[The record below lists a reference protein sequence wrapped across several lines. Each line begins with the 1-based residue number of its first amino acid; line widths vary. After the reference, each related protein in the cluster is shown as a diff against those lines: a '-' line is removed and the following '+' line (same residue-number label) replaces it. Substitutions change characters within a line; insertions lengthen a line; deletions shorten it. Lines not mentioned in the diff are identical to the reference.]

1 MPKKFTR
8 HLISDD
14 YEQISEA
21 TTDIFL
27 NDDGAGETAQNT
39 VSVKEITVLP
49 GRRELNAAKVEE
61 LVGSIKELGLIN
73 PITITEDNKLVAGAH
88 RLQAFKDMGLEE
100 IPVTYLKTENEM
112 LIELA
117 EIDEN
122 LIRSEMHYLEN
133 GKALARRKE
142 IYENLHPETKRGG
155 DRKSEKIKTSRARFD
170 NDSGIV
176 LSGDEQRKQQTDEQ
190 PRSFAEDTAIKT
202 GFTARKIQEDIQ
214 INESLTARAKEAI
227 VEQEATKKEALYLS
241 RLKPEK
247 QEEIIDRIAEAGS
260 LTKAI
265 RIAKQEA
272 MKALPKFEPRKNVT
286 EDTDEEKQLYRKKS
300 RIISRVKETAEH
312 LKHLDEN
319 ALREHEIK
327 SVVQIYK
334 GKNGEYTFSP
344 QRVKRGDSGY
354 IIPDG
359 YSVYIYNDT
368 ERIILNEHGLICY
381 LGTDKNNDVPV
392 IIDGDVMYEEDRK
405 IIAFAREQ

>member
-1 MPKKFTR
+1 MPKKFTGN
-8 HLISDD
+8 LNSDD

-27 NDDGAGETAQNT
+27 SDDGAGEAAQNT
-39 VSVKEITVLP
+39 VRVNEIMVLP
-49 GRRELNAAKVEE
+49 GRRAVNTTKVED
-61 LVGSIKELGLIN
+61 LVESIKELGLIN

-100 IPVTYLKTENEM
+100 IPVTYLKTENDM

-122 LIRSEMHYLEN
+122 LIRSDMHYIEN

-142 IYENLHPETKRGG
+142 IYETLHPETKRGG
-155 DRKSEKIKTSRARFD
+155 DRKSEKIKTSRAQFD

-176 LSGDEQRKQQTDEQ
+176 LSGDEQIKRQTDEQ
-190 PRSFAEDTAIKT
+190 PRSFAEDTAMKT
-202 GFTARKIQEDIQ
+202 GYTARKIQEDIQ
-214 INESLTARAKEAI
+214 INESLTPRAKEAVI
-227 VEQEATKKEALYLS
+227 EHEATKKEALYLS
-241 RLKPEK
+241 RVKPEK
-247 QEEIIDRIAEAGS
+247 QEEIIDRIPEAGS
-260 LTKAI
+260 LSKAI
-265 RIAKQEA
+265 RVAKQEA

-300 RIISRVKETAEH
+300 RIIRRVKETAEL

-344 QRVKRGDSGY
+344 QRVKRRDSGY
-354 IIPDG
+354 VIPDG

-368 ERIILNEHGLICY
+368 ERLILNEHGLICY
-381 LGTDKNNDVPV
+381 LGTNKKNDVPV
-392 IIDGDVMYEEDRK
+392 IIDGDAWTDLLLGH
-405 IIAFAREQ
+405 